1 MANVGQMQLRDVIG
15 QVITVG
21 SMIIFNDES
30 TKLSIGR
37 VISLTDKYVR
47 IELIDNTK
55 NGKSIRMR
63 EASRVLVMCNSPEF
77 TLWLLTNGS

>member
-1 MANVGQMQLRDVIG
+1 MTNVGRMQLRDVIG

-21 SMIIFNDES
+21 SMIVFNDES

-37 VISLTDKYVR
+37 VVSLTDRYVR

-77 TLWLLTNGS
+77 TLWLLKNGS